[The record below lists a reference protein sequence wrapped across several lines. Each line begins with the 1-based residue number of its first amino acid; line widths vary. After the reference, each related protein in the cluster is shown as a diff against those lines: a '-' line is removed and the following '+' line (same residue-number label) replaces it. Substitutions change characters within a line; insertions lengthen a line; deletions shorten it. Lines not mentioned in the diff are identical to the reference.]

1 VVITVSHFRQVKVSS
16 FRLPSFDLLPTIAIP
31 QRGQFCIGERG

>member
-16 FRLPSFDLLPTIAIP
+16 FGLPSVELLPTIAIP
-31 QRGQFCIGERG
+31 QSGQFCIGGRG